1 MEFSKKL
8 IDVIKEDYNIPKYRC
23 EVVIDTLLSMF
34 NIGEIVN
41 ICGFDGKEEGIKFVS
56 KEFPF
61 KYDHNNQSF
70 NIDYLLINESKKT
83 LYLVELK
90 TTKIVSTQQMEK
102 YIKIIDKIKDSKS
115 VEFLIDDFNKI
126 KEKSKQKKKYQIYED
141 KYLKELKEK
150 GIFKDIDNVELIYLA
165 PKSKDMDVLYKE
177 KGVKHITFENLYE
190 DMKFNEVD
198 ENIKWNSIKDVFK
211 FIENNN

>member
-8 IDVIKEDYNIPKYRC
+8 IEVIKEDYNIPKYRC

-34 NIGEIVN
+34 SMDEIVN
-41 ICGFDGKEEGIKFVS
+41 RCGFDGKEEGIKFVS

-90 TTKIVSTQQMEK
+90 TTKVISTQQMEK
-102 YIKIIDKIKDSKS
+102 YIKLIDKIKDSKS
-115 VEFLIDDFNKI
+115 AEFLIDDFNKI
-126 KEKSKQKKKYQIYED
+126 KVNSNQRKKYQNYED
-141 KYLKELKEK
+141 KYLKELKDK
-150 GIFKDIDNVELIYLA
+150 DAFKEIDNIELIYIA
-165 PKSKDMDVLYKE
+165 PKSENMDDLYKE
-177 KGVKHITFENLYE
+177 KGIKHITFENLYE
-190 DMKFNEVD
+190 DMKFNKED
-198 ENIKWNSIKDVFK
+198 ENINWNSIKDVFK
-211 FIENNN
+211 FIESNT